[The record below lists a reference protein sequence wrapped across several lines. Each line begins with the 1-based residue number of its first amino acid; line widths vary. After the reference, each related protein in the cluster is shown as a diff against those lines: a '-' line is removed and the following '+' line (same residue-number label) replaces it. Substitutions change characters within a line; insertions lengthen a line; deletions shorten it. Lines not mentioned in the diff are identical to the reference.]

1 MNKWREGMEWIH
13 GERDGI
19 EAWRLRMEWIHEESE
34 WKGLAGGEGVE
45 WIHGVRGKVM
55 DAWIEGFEWIHGER
69 GWNGCTEIENGYME
83 RGYGMERGV
92 GYMERG

>member
-1 MNKWREGMEWIH
+1 MEWIH

-34 WKGLAGGEGVE
+34 WKGLVG
-45 WIHGVRGKVM
+45 
-55 DAWIEGFEWIHGER
+55 IEGLEWIHGER
-69 GWNGCTEIENGYME
+69 MDTVREGMEWMHGEREWIHGERVWNGEMGWNGNV
-83 RGYGMERGV
+83 ERGV